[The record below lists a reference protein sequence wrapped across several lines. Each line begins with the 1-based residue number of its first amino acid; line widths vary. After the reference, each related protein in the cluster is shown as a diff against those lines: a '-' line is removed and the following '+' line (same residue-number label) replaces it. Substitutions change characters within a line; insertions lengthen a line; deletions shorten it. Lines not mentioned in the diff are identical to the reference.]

1 MIERDLTRAAV
12 LLDQGRY
19 ELAERELRRHLASH
33 EDDAVAR
40 SLLAYSL
47 WHLERNDEA
56 EREARAAVAAMPDLA
71 FAHYHLALVLD
82 HRERLDEAVK
92 AVGQAL
98 RLDPEDAD
106 HYALLASLRTQQ
118 RRWQEALEAAEKG
131 LALEPEHLGSANLR
145 AMALTQLGRA
155 DEAHE
160 ILDDALAQDPEN
172 DLTHANRGWTL
183 LRQGKPR
190 EALGH
195 FKEALRLDPT
205 SEFARA
211 GIVEALKGKN
221 PLYRPILRFFLWAG
235 SLSGR
240 AQIFLIL
247 GLFFGARALRRV
259 AVANPALAPFIY
271 PVIWAYTGF
280 VLVTWLATPLFNLL
294 LRLDSLGRMAL
305 SREKIRAS
313 NWLGADLAVGLAAL
327 LAWWITGAGEA
338 LLVAVAAAGLALP
351 VAGIFHCRR
360 GWPRWAMIAY
370 TAGFAL
376 LAALMTLAYAVARTP
391 EDAAS
396 ARSTGIGLAIG
407 GAVLSTW
414 IGAGLSAV
422 RPRR

>member
-40 SLLAYSL
+40 SLLAYGL

-82 HRERLDEAVK
+82 HRERLPEAVK
-92 AVGQAL
+92 AVEQAL

-106 HYALLASLRTQQ
+106 YYALLASIRTQQ
-118 RRWQEALEAAEKG
+118 RRWREALAAAEKG

-145 AMALTQLGRA
+145 AMALTNLGRA
-155 DEAHE
+155 GEAHE

-190 EALGH
+190 EALDH
-195 FKEALRLDPT
+195 FKEALRLDPS

-221 PLYRPILRFFLWAG
+221 PLYRPILSFFLWAG
-235 SLSGR
+235 SLSGQ
-240 AQIFLIL
+240 AQLALFL
-247 GLFFGARALRRV
+247 GLLFGVRALRRI
-259 AVANPALAPFIY
+259 AAASPALAPFLY

-294 LRLDSLGRMAL
+294 LRLDPLGRMAL
-305 SREKIRAS
+305 SREEIRAS
-313 NWLGADLAVGLAAL
+313 NWLGADLALGLAAL
-327 LAWWITGAGEA
+327 GTWWATGVREA
-338 LLVAVAAAGLALP
+338 LLVAVATAGLALP
-351 VAGIFHCRR
+351 LAGIFHCLR
-360 GWPRWAMIAY
+360 GWPRWAMVAY
-370 TAGFAL
+370 TAGFA
-376 LAALMTLAYAVARTP
+376 ALMALLTLACAVVQTQ
-391 EDAAS
+391 EEAAKAFS
-396 ARSTGIGLAIG
+396 AGLGIAIG

-422 RPRR
+422 TPRR